1 MPPKD
6 GTVIL
11 TPYGFVRW
19 DTDNPNKYGNWQ
31 LCRANGETY
40 ATDEDPDGIEVF
52 SFTEWMNVPH
62 QMKIEYQKSNSPER
76 TDK

>member
-40 ATDEDPDGIEVF
+40 ATDEHPNGIEVF

-62 QMKIEYQKSNSPER
+62 TFKIEHQILNSPER
-76 TDK
+76 IDR